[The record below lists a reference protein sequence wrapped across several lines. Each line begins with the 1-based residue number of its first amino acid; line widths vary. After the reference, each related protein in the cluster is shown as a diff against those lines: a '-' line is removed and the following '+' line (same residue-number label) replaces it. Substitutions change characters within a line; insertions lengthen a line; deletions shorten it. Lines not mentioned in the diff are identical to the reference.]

1 MRLPCSGTALLWLGC
16 AGYVSGINNSVQPA
30 AVKSDSLKP
39 VLHCK
44 IERMSGQQLELLN
57 RLLQQLEAEEL
68 SERLGEAFD
77 QDQER
82 GVLRRI
88 PDLVREFRAR
98 HPYR

>member
-1 MRLPCSGTALLWLGC
+1 MNDP
-16 AGYVSGINNSVQPA
+16 VQPA
-30 AVKSDSLKP
+30 AVNSDSLKP

-44 IERMSGQQLELLN
+44 IERMSGAQLELLN
-57 RLLQQLEAEEL
+57 RVLHQLEAEEL
-68 SERLGEAFD
+68 AGRLGEAFD

-88 PDLVREFRAR
+88 AGLVREFRAS